1 MRKTSKEWK
10 KDYKRHKTNKER
22 EPKGGGQIQKNNF
35 LQFLQPNLKVFWTEW
50 LKVFGA

>member
-22 EPKGGGQIQKNNF
+22 EPKGGGK
-35 LQFLQPNLKVFWTEW
+35 FWTEW